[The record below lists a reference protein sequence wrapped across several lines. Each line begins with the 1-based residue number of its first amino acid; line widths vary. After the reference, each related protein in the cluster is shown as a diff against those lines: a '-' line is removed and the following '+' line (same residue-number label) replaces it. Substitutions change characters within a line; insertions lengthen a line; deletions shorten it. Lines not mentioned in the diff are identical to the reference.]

1 MSSEIKANKISPATG
16 TAFTFGDSGD
26 TFTIPSGVTLT
37 NNGSSSGFDS
47 GLASVQIFTSSGTWT
62 KPTGIT
68 KVMVEV
74 QGAGAGGNN
83 SQSSSGY
90 GTNGSSGGYVRKLID
105 VSSISSATIT
115 IGSKGAGSAT
125 RVGNDGGDSVWS
137 DGANTLTAGGGIAS
151 NSNYLAGT
159 AGGSATGGDLNIQG
173 GNGANADA
181 GAGVSQFGDGGK
193 TYLYNATGYGAGGK
207 YQYNGTGGNGSDG
220 IVIVTEYK

>member
-1 MSSEIKANKISPATG
+1 MATLETNLVQPSTG
-16 TAFTFGDSGD
+16 STLTLGASGD
-26 TFTIPSGVTLT
+26 TVALGTGASAT
-37 NNGSSSGFDS
+37 GFDS

-62 KPTGIT
+62 KPSGIRLA
-68 KVMVEV
+68 MVEV

-83 SQSSSGY
+83 GQANSGY
-90 GTNGSSGGYVRKLID
+90 ATNGSSGGYVRKLID

-151 NSNYLAGT
+151 NNNYLVGT

-173 GNGANADA
+173 GNGATAAD
-181 GAGVSQFGDGGK
+181 GAGSTLFGDGGK
-193 TYLYNATGYGAGGK
+193 TYLYNATGYGAGGA
-207 YQYNGTGGNGSDG
+207 YQYNGTGGDGTDG